1 MPRRNFPWMS
11 EPHGSDHQILTML
24 CAGPAALPEPWRTI
38 RREVLIVFSR
48 RRSHRA
54 RIDALL
60 EVNGLLRRSPSS
72 LIDLLRPVVTQE
84 FRKLASELHSLRV
97 HEQLV
102 LSQFEQLGYTWAEHL
117 DPAWQ
122 VQLPSFQS
130 HKLEASAKH
139 DLGWARSGV
148 TTTLREAL
156 AMLVDWMADDF
167 VDLSLSEAEAGQR
180 LLQYLFFAPRIESR
194 SWMTAADRLHLFEHV
209 GLELWSALDRH
220 VHQLDP
226 GVADQ
231 SRLRKLVHMQ
241 LRSLCASEPAERAA
255 AALPSVTGPGPGQH
269 TILKAPIPPSV
280 DRYDVQALKRYERL
294 LQPMPVAR
302 LPSRQRIDEIGACLQ
317 AEFPWASEAVDAVMS
332 DLRTRSLFGSLELGV
347 SPMLLVGPPGCGK
360 SRLARRLAEEL
371 QLRFRS
377 ISCGGTGDVKLL
389 LGTSRGWASGQ
400 ASPIIDLLLEE
411 QCASALVLLDEIDKA
426 EDLGDAGGRVRSAAL
441 GLLEPENARNW
452 YDGFLQAPCD
462 LSKVV
467 FVATANGLSE
477 LPKPLMSR
485 MQLLYVPSPGVQ
497 HVEGIVQGATRDIAR
512 DMGLP
517 ADALPVLPLDVQCS
531 RAMSAREIK
540 AMLRSQLHAWALEN
554 LGPERLH

>member
-1 MPRRNFPWMS
+1 MRKHFPWS
-11 EPHGSDHQILTML
+11 SKPGTNDHQVLTML
-24 CAGPAALPEPWRTI
+24 CAGPAALPEPWKTI
-38 RREVLIVFSR
+38 RRAILVVFSR

-54 RIDALL
+54 RIDALFDAYQ
-60 EVNGLLRRSPSS
+60 LLDGCSSDLFVQIRS
-72 LIDLLRPVVTQE
+72 VVTQQFCE
-84 FRKLASELHSLRV
+84 VAPELHCLRV
-97 HEQLV
+97 HEKLA
-102 LSQFEQLGYTWAEHL
+102 LSQFESLGYTWSEHL
-117 DPAWQ
+117 DATRLVQ
-122 VQLPSFQS
+122 VPSFQS
-130 HKLEASAKH
+130 SIVETSPRYALE
-139 DLGWARSGV
+139 WARKGV
-148 TTTLREAL
+148 TKTLREAL
-156 AMLVDWMADDF
+156 AMLIDWMADDF
-167 VDLSLSEAEAGQR
+167 VDMSLAEAQAGQR

-220 VHQLDP
+220 VHQLDRS
-226 GVADQ
+226 VADQ
-231 SRLRKLVHMQ
+231 SRLRKLLHIQ
-241 LRSLCASEPAERAA
+241 LRSLSASEPAERAA
-255 AALPSVTGPGPGQH
+255 AALPSVACPGPGQH

-280 DRYDVQALKRYERL
+280 DRYDAQALKRYERL
-294 LQPMPVAR
+294 LQPMPIAR
-302 LPSRQRIDEIGACLQ
+302 LPSRQRIDEIGARLQ
-317 AEFPWASEAVDAVMS
+317 AEFPWAGEAVDAVMS

-426 EDLGDAGGRVRSAAL
+426 EDAGDAGGRVRSAAL

-467 FVATANGLSE
+467 FVATANGLGD

-485 MQLLYVPSPGVQ
+485 MQLLYMPSPGVQ

-517 ADALPVLPLDVQCS
+517 VDALPVLPLGVQCS

-540 AMLRSQLHAWALEN
+540 AMVRSQLHAWALEN